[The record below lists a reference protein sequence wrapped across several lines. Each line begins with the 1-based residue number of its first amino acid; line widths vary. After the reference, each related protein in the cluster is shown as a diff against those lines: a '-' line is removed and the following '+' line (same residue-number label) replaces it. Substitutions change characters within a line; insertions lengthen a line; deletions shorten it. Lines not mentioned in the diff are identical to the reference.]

1 MTARAAVIGAGASG
15 LVTAKLLIESGV
27 ETTVYEAGSHV
38 GGLWVY
44 DNDNGQAIAY
54 RNLHINTHKRRTQFR
69 HFPFPAGTIDFARH
83 DTLAKY
89 FEDYANYFDIVPRIR
104 FNDRVLEVRPSGAQW
119 TVTGAASGTETFDS
133 VVVAS
138 GHYGQPRWPEL
149 PGHFAGDIVHSAAYR
164 TQEGYAGKRVLL
176 IGIGQSACDIAV
188 DVSWVADRTVISAR
202 TGALVGP
209 RWVLAGVPRDLLL
222 TRLDGVHAPRY
233 VLERLS
239 RAALFLHSGSI
250 EKYGF
255 RRPPGRTQPSDNQ
268 FLASLVRYGR
278 IALEPG
284 IKAVDGREVEFENG
298 HREEFDRII
307 AATGYLVSLPFLKG
321 VVEITPD
328 CSDVLGL
335 YKRVASIDNPG
346 LYFVGLVGVHLGG
359 PPLQLYERQAEL
371 VADLVEGKAHL
382 PSKPEMVADVERRR
396 RFVLQRYVN
405 RPRHALLEPLLRYQ
419 VEIER
424 ERKRL
429 GAAGRRWLD
438 RASIPGPASR
448 YGSLCWQCGR
458 PLTRESARVHHG
470 TDWGSLRWWPRAF
483 TRPVL
488 LCPECYAA
496 NRRFEWLLFG
506 LGALG
511 VLLVAG
517 VVAMLVKLVAALI
530 AGLGG

>member
-1 MTARAAVIGAGASG
+1 
-15 LVTAKLLIESGV
+15 LVTAKLLMESGV
-27 ETTVYEAGSHV
+27 DTTVYEAGSHV

-44 DNDNGQAIAY
+44 DNDNGQSIAY

-83 DTLAKY
+83 DTMARY
-89 FEDYANYFDIVPRIR
+89 FDDYARYFGLTSRIR
-104 FNDRVLEVRPSGAQW
+104 FRDRVVRAEPIDGRWA
-119 TVTGAASGTETFDS
+119 VTGSASGTETFDS

-138 GHYGQPRWPEL
+138 GHYGIPRWPEL
-149 PGHFAGDIVHSAAYR
+149 PGRFEGEIVHSADYR
-164 TQEGYAGKRVLL
+164 TQEGYAGKRVLI

-188 DVSWVADRTVISAR
+188 DVAWVADRTVISAR
-202 TGALVGP
+202 TGSLVGP

-222 TRLDGVHAPRY
+222 TRLDGVHSPRF

-239 RAALFLHSGSI
+239 KAALFLHSGST

-284 IKAVDGREVEFENG
+284 IKGVQGNEVEFEDG
-298 HREEFDRII
+298 HREEFDKII
-307 AATGYLVSLPFLKG
+307 SATGYMVSLPFLSG
-321 VVEITPD
+321 VVEIAPD
-328 CSDVLGL
+328 SSDVLGL

-371 VADLVEGKAHL
+371 VADLVEGSARL
-382 PSKPEMVADVERRR
+382 PSRAEMAADVERRR
-396 RFVLQRYVN
+396 TVVRERYVN
-405 RPRHALLEPLLRYQ
+405 RPRHALLEPLLKYQ
-419 VEIER
+419 VEIEN

-429 GAAGRRWLD
+429 GGKVGGRID
-438 RASIPGPASR
+438 TKSIPGAESR
-448 YGSLCWQCGR
+448 YGELCWSCGR
-458 PLTRESARVHHG
+458 RLTKATARIHFG
-470 TDWGSLRWWPRAF
+470 TDWGSLRWWPRGY

-488 LCPECYAA
+488 LCPECEAR
-496 NRRFEWLLFG
+496 NRRTEWLLFG
-506 LGALG
+506 IAVLG
-511 VLLVAG
+511 LLVLFG
-517 VVAMLVKLVAALI
+517 LVALAIELVNFL
-530 AGLGG
+530 AARLSV

>member
-1 MTARAAVIGAGASG
+1 VTVRAAVIGAGASG

-27 ETTVYEAGSHV
+27 DTTVYEAGSRV

-44 DNDNGQAIAY
+44 DNDNGQSIAY

-69 HFPFPAGTIDFARH
+69 HFPFRAGTIDFARH
-83 DTLAKY
+83 DTLAQY
-89 FEDYANYFDIVPRIR
+89 FDDYARYFDIVPRIR
-104 FNDRVLEVRPSGAQW
+104 FKDRVVR
-119 TVTGAASGTETFDS
+119 VTPDGRRWSITASESGTETFDS

-138 GHYGQPRWPEL
+138 GHYGTPRWPDL
-149 PGHFAGDIVHSAAYR
+149 PGRFDGDIIHSADYR
-164 TQEGYAGKRVLL
+164 TQDGYAGKRVLL

-188 DVSWVADRTVISAR
+188 DVSWVADRTVMSAR

-209 RWVLAGVPRDLLL
+209 RWVLAGIPRDLLL
-222 TRLDGVHAPRY
+222 TRLDGVHAPRF

-239 RAALFLHSGSI
+239 RAVLLLHSGPI

-278 IALEPG
+278 IGLEPG
-284 IKAVDGREVEFENG
+284 IKAVEGKQVEFDNG
-298 HREEFDRII
+298 HKEEFDKII
-307 AATGYLVSLPFLKG
+307 AATGYLVSVPFLSG

-335 YKRVASIDNPG
+335 YKRVASIDSPG

-371 VADLVEGKAHL
+371 VTDLVVGSARL
-382 PSKPEMVADVERRR
+382 PPKPEMEADVEHRRR
-396 RFVLQRYVN
+396 VVRERYVN
-405 RPRHALLEPLLRYQ
+405 RPRHALLEPLLKYQ

-424 ERKRL
+424 ARKRL
-429 GAAGRRWLD
+429 GARVGGRID
-438 RASIPGPASR
+438 RSSIPGPKSG
-448 YGSLCWQCGR
+448 YGRLCWECGR
-458 PLTRESARVHHG
+458 ELTGETARIHYG
-470 TDWGSLRWWPRAF
+470 TDWGSLRWWPRGY

-488 LCPECYAA
+488 LCADCNSS
-496 NRRFEWLLFG
+496 NRRTELLLYG
-506 LGALG
+506 LVALA
-511 VLLVAG
+511 VLVVAG
-517 VVAMLVKLVAALI
+517 VLALAVKLVALL
-530 AGLGG
+530 AGLG

>member
-1 MTARAAVIGAGASG
+1 VTARAAVIGAGASG
-15 LVTAKLLIESGV
+15 LVTARLLIQSGV
-27 ETTVYEAGSHV
+27 DTTVYEAGSHA

-44 DNDNGQAIAY
+44 DNDNGQSIAY
-54 RNLHINTHKRRTQFR
+54 RNLHINTHKRRTQYR

-83 DTLAKY
+83 DTMATY
-89 FEDYANYFDIVPRIR
+89 FEDYAKYFDIMPRIR
-104 FNDRVLEVRPSGAQW
+104 FSDRVLGVARAGGRW
-119 TVTGAASGTETFDS
+119 TVTSSASGTESYDS

-138 GHYGQPRWPEL
+138 GHYGTPRWPEL
-149 PGHFAGDIVHSAAYR
+149 PGQFTGDIIHSAFYR

-176 IGIGQSACDIAV
+176 VGIGQSACDIAV

-209 RWVLAGVPRDLLL
+209 RWVLAGIPRDLLL
-222 TRLDGVHAPRY
+222 TRLDGVHAPRF

-239 RAALFLHSGSI
+239 RAALYLHSGSI
-250 EKYGF
+250 EKHGF

-278 IALEPG
+278 IGLEPG
-284 IKAVDGREVEFENG
+284 IKAVEGKEVEFENG
-298 HREEFDRII
+298 HKEEFDKII

-371 VADLVEGKAHL
+371 VADLVEGSAHL
-382 PSKPEMVADVERRR
+382 PPRAEMVADVERRR
-396 RFVLQRYVN
+396 ETVRERYVN
-405 RPRHALLEPLLRYQ
+405 RPRHALLEPLLKYQ
-419 VEIER
+419 VEIEK

-429 GAAGRRWLD
+429 GASDRGWID
-438 RASIPGPASR
+438 RASIPGPSSR
-448 YGSLCWQCGR
+448 YGRLCWQCGR
-458 PLTRESARVHHG
+458 ELTRATARVHHG
-470 TDWGSLRWWPRAF
+470 TDWGSLRWWPRAY

-488 LCPECYAA
+488 LCSDCYAA
-496 NRRFEWLLFG
+496 NRRTEWLLFG
-506 LGALG
+506 ILTLTA
-511 VLLVAG
+511 LLVGGLLILA
-517 VVAMLVKLVAALI
+517 VKLVAAI
-530 AGLGG
+530 AGVAS

>member
-1 MTARAAVIGAGASG
+1 MRAAVIGAGASG

-27 ETTVYEAGSHV
+27 DTTIYEAGSHV

-44 DNDNGQAIAY
+44 ENDNDQSIAY

-83 DTLAKY
+83 DTMARY
-89 FEDYANYFDIVPRIR
+89 FDDYARYFDIAPRVR
-104 FNDRVLEVRPSGAQW
+104 FRDRVVGVAPAGGRWA
-119 TVTGAASGTETFDS
+119 VTASASGTETFDS

-138 GHYGQPRWPEL
+138 GHYGTPRWPDL
-149 PGHFAGDIVHSAAYR
+149 PGIFTGDIIHSAGYR

-209 RWVLAGVPRDLLL
+209 RWVLAGIPRDLLL
-222 TRLDGVHAPRY
+222 TRLDGVHAPRP

-278 IALEPG
+278 IGLEPG
-284 IKAVDGREVEFENG
+284 IKAVEGKAVEFDNG
-298 HREEFDRII
+298 HREEFDKII
-307 AATGYLVSLPFLKG
+307 AATGYMVFMPFLDG
-321 VVEITPD
+321 VVEIAPD

-335 YKRVASIDNPG
+335 YKRVASIDHPG

-371 VADLVEGKAHL
+371 VADLVAGSARLPPKAD
-382 PSKPEMVADVERRR
+382 MTADVERRR
-396 RFVLQRYVN
+396 QVVRERYVD
-405 RPRHALLEPLLRYQ
+405 RPRHALLEPLLKYQ
-419 VEIER
+419 VEIEK

-429 GAAGRRWLD
+429 GSRVGGRID
-438 RASIPGPASR
+438 PSSIPGPASG
-448 YGSLCWQCGR
+448 YGRLCWQCGR
-458 PLTRESARVHHG
+458 ELTPATAMIHHG
-470 TDWGSLRWWPRAF
+470 TDWGSLRWWPRAY

-488 LCPECYAA
+488 LCSECYAS
-496 NRRFEWLLFG
+496 NRRTEWLLYG
-506 LGALG
+506 LVALALLLVVG
-511 VLLVAG
+511 VLALV
-517 VVAMLVKLVAALI
+517 VKLVAML